1 MNFLSMGGYAAFVW
15 PAFAVT
21 AIVMAVILIASLWRM
36 RTNQRIL
43 TTLEAERRRAR
54 GAASGQA
61 TADDA

>member
-43 TTLEAERRRAR
+43 TALEAERRRAR